1 MYIMVITANDQ
12 NFFQILPRCFCII
25 TFHVYITKHL
35 FLSLRILYVFSFSS
49 NFWVIIYWSTFIIL
63 CIILLSG
70 FEWVLFRTLINYLYF
85 SSISNRL
92 SPSSVFLYIM
102 LLILF
107 NLWYWHRCYQC
118 YIYYCCYQLSSSF
131 VVFFVGFKTG
141 IVPSWWFLIQN
152 ISTSPQLKF
161 EFVID

>member
-85 SSISNRL
+85 YSTSNRL
-92 SPSSVFLYIM
+92 SPSSVFSLYYAFDTFQFMVLTSLLSMLYI
-102 LLILF
+102 LLL
-107 NLWYWHRCYQC
+107 
-118 YIYYCCYQLSSSF
+118 LS
-131 VVFFVGFKTG
+131 VVFIICSFFCR
-141 IVPSWWFLIQN
+141 F
-152 ISTSPQLKF
+152 
-161 EFVID
+161 